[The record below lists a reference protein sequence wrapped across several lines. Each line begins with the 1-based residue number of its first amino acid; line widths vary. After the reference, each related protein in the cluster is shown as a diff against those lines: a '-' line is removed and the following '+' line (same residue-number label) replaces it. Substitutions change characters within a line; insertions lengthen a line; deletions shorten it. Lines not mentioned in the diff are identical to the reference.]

1 MLKIVQFSRQY
12 IQKPPRE
19 RCTNVIKAVIC
30 DVDGTLVDSVDAH
43 TKAWCEAFEFFGH
56 EIKFARMRHQIGKGA
71 DQLIPVFL
79 SEQEIERFGKKLEE
93 KRGHIFKQKY
103 LPSVRAFPKVRDL
116 FERLIAD
123 GKRVV
128 LASSAKA
135 DELGVYKRLAHIED
149 LVEDETSQD
158 DAEKS
163 KPHPDIF
170 KAALKKLKG
179 VTAGEAL
186 ALGDTPYDVI
196 AARRAGIATIAVLSG
211 GFPQEELAIAGCLD
225 IYRDPADL
233 LANYAEWIEGKE
245 PKAVETR

>member
-1 MLKIVQFSRQY
+1 MV
-12 IQKPPRE
+12 
-19 RCTNVIKAVIC
+19 KAIIF

-43 TKAWCEAFEFFGH
+43 AKAWCEAFELFGH

-71 DQLIPVFL
+71 DQLMPVFL
-79 SEQEIERFGKKLEE
+79 SEDEMAKFGKKLEE

-103 LPSVRAFPKVRDL
+103 LPTVHAFPKVRDL

-135 DELGVYKRLAHIED
+135 DELSTYKRLAHIED
-149 LVEDETSQD
+149 LVDDETAKD

-179 VTAGEAL
+179 ISATEAL
-186 ALGDTPYDVI
+186 VVGDTPYDVI
-196 AARRAGIATIAVLSG
+196 AARRAGLGAVAVLSG
-211 GFPQEELAIAGCLD
+211 GFPQEELANAGCLE

-233 LANYAEWIEGKE
+233 LANYSEWVEEKAE
-245 PKAVETR
+245 V